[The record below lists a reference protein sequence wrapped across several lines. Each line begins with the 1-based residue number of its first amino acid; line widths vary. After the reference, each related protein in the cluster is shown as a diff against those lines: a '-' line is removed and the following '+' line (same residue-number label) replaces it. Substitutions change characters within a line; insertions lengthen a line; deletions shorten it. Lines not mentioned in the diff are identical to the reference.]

1 MKFVSLYLAANSA
14 EAYLIQGLLNRES
27 IEVNLIGEGLSIAAG
42 GLPADVYHIKIMVQ
56 EVQYTKASEIVQ
68 KYEKSLKN
76 NLQDQSDWE
85 CQKCASLNPD
95 SFEICW
101 KCQESRLI

>member
-27 IEVNLIGEGLSIAAG
+27 IEVSLIGEGLSIAAG
-42 GLPADVYHIKIMVQ
+42 GLPADVYHIKIMVHDLK
-56 EVQYTKASEIVQ
+56 YTKALEVIQ

-85 CQKCASLNPD
+85 CQDCVSLNPD

-101 KCQESRLI
+101 KCQKSRLV